1 MRPSY
6 ALHRLIGDGIDGELG
21 AERAHVER
29 VLVIFPGALGDL
41 VCLGPALRALARR
54 HRDATLDLMAREEL
68 ARFAVGRVGIT
79 RIENARGDL
88 PSPSPAWSRA
98 HSIDR
103 REVAALFA
111 ENPDLAEAIP
121 IFRPFTRIYSFFASD
136 DARFRRALEAA
147 AAPAAVSFHAFR
159 PAGAGHVAAGY
170 LDEIGER
177 GAPPDGDLLDAHI
190 DVLPD
195 DIAEAGQA
203 LARLGLGDAHVV
215 LLFPGSGSAQK
226 NWPAENFAALAS
238 ALRPPMRA
246 LVVFGPAERAIEPVL
261 MPLLAAHGIPWL
273 RDRPLGT
280 VAGLARLATAF
291 VGNDSGVSH
300 LAAAAGAPGVA
311 IFGPTDPDRWRP
323 LGPGQS
329 CAGSEAC
336 RIGARRGGVGAEGD
350 TPNALKE
357 ERILGWL

>member
-1 MRPSY
+1 MAS
-6 ALHRLIGDGIDGELG
+6 GTSELG
-21 AERAHVER
+21 AHVER

-54 HRDATLDLMAREEL
+54 HHDATLDARLELMAREEL

-111 ENPDLAEAIP
+111 EAPDLAEATQF
-121 IFRPFTRIYSFFASD
+121 FRPFARIYSFFASD

-147 AAPAAVSFHAFR
+147 AALAAVSFHAFR
-159 PAGAGHVAAGY
+159 PASAGHVAAGY

-177 GAPPDGDLLDAHI
+177 GAPPDGDLLDGHI

-195 DIAEAGQA
+195 DIAEARQA
-203 LARLGLGDAHVV
+203 LARLGLGDARVV
-215 LLFPGSGSAQK
+215 LLFPGSGGAHK
-226 NWPAENFAALAS
+226 DWPADEFAALAS

-246 LVVFGPAERAIEPVL
+246 LVVLGPAEGAIEPVL
-261 MPLLAAHGIPWL
+261 MPLLAAREIAWL

-323 LGPGQS
+323 LGRVRVVR
-329 CAGSEAC
+329 ALKL
-336 RIGARRGGVGAEGD
+336 AELA
-350 TPNALKE
+350 PAEVASALKE
-357 ERILGWL
+357 ILQMR

>member
-1 MRPSY
+1 MVCPTS
-6 ALHRLIGDGIDGELG
+6 AQGAHR
-21 AERAHVER
+21 ER

-41 VCLGPALRALARR
+41 VCLGPALRALAKR
-54 HRDATLDLMAREEL
+54 HRDATLELMAREEL
-68 ARFAVGRVGIT
+68 ARFAVSHLGIAT
-79 RIENARGDL
+79 D
-88 PSPSPAWSRA
+88 

-111 ENPDLAEAIP
+111 ASPDFTEASRF
-121 IFRPFTRIYSFFASD
+121 FRPFSRIHSFFASD

-147 AAPAAVSFHAFR
+147 AAPATVTFHAFR

-177 GAPPDGDLLDAHI
+177 GAPLDAHLE
-190 DVLPD
+190 VLAG
-195 DIAEAGQA
+195 DIVEARRA
-203 LARLGLGDAHVV
+203 LTRLGLGDGRVV
-215 LLFPGSGSAQK
+215 LLFPGSGGAHK

-238 ALRPPMRA
+238 ALAPRLRA
-246 LVVFGPAERAIEPVL
+246 LVVLGPAERVIEPLL
-261 MPLLAAHGIPWL
+261 MPLLASRGIAWL

-280 VAGLARLATAF
+280 IAGLARIASGF

-323 LGPGQS
+323 LGRVRVVQALDLADLTPAEVAS
-329 CAGSEAC
+329 ALREMN
-336 RIGARRGGVGAEGD
+336 GVC
-350 TPNALKE
+350 
-357 ERILGWL
+357 